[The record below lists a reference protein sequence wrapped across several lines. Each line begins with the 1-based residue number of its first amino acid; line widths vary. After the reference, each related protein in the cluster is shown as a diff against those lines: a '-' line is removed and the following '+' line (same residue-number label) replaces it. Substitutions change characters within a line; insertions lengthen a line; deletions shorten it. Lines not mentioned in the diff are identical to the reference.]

1 MYLKVQ
7 SSLFPP
13 FYFLFLHKINSFG
26 VFGVFSCYRMNND
39 TELAPITLTRC
50 LYAQVT
56 SALDVYRKHLFSALT
71 LAVRALVSQHAT
83 YGSARKRYRQ
93 LAASKIPASNK
104 TPGSPSNSQNPN
116 AFWKYTC
123 LRAGL
128 QRCVDVAL
136 ENSSHS

>member
-1 MYLKVQ
+1 MHLKVR

-13 FYFLFLHKINSFG
+13 FYFLFLHKRNSFG
-26 VFGVFSCYRMNND
+26 VFGFFPCYRMNND
-39 TELAPITLTRC
+39 TELAPITRTRC

-71 LAVRALVSQHAT
+71 FALVSQHAT
-83 YGSARKRYRQ
+83 YGNARKRYRQ
-93 LAASKIPASNK
+93 LAASKTPASNK

-136 ENSSHS
+136 QNSSHS